1 MQRNDVSKCSGG
13 DFQAKLAATVGNLEA
28 EIPQGFNANG
38 LAVYRRLV
46 HNNIASFLERCF
58 SDSITFADAEL
69 WQDLQNRF
77 LSEGKPESPY
87 FKDIPAQFL
96 AFARNQVSDRL
107 LPQNV
112 LAMMEFETDLL
123 HAETALCGQRK
134 QAESNSDILALAEGV
149 RLKQYPVDFIST
161 GLQDFED
168 GETYV
173 LTWRNLEDETCY
185 QAIDDIDVFLLQ
197 HFEQQNDSIVSLTES
212 IRELT
217 GNSDAEPLL
226 LERLKH
232 WQGEGVLIRV
242 QNG

>member
-1 MQRNDVSKCSGG
+1 MQRDDVSKCIGT
-13 DFQAKLAATVGNLEA
+13 DFQAQLAAAVGNLEA
-28 EIPQGFNANG
+28 GVPQDFNANG

-58 SDSITFADAEL
+58 SDSIAFADAEQ

-87 FKDIPAQFL
+87 FKDIPTQFL
-96 AFARNQVSDRL
+96 AFARSQLSDRL

-123 HAETALCGQRK
+123 HAETALCGLRK
-134 QAESNSDILALAEGV
+134 PAESNNDILTLAEGV
-149 RLKQYPVDFIST
+149 RLKQYPVDFIRT
-161 GLQDFED
+161 GLKSFEND
-168 GETYV
+168 ETYV

-197 HFEQQNDSIVSLTES
+197 HFEQQNDSIASLTQS

-217 GNSDAEPLL
+217 GSSDAEPLL
-226 LERLKH
+226 LERLAH
-232 WQGEGVLIRV
+232 WQEEGVLIKV